1 MLKKSTM
8 NKNKISLVIFDLDGT
23 LIDST
28 SEIAF
33 VVNSALK
40 KNGFSERSKEFYI
53 KNIGSGIAD
62 LLEKSL
68 PDVNID
74 YFEQVLSEV
83 KNLYLIHLNKK
94 SKVFDGIYEIL
105 NFLKKENIY
114 IAVVTNKLHQLAI
127 RCVKNYFNDYDIIT
141 IGAEDKF
148 DRKPNPNATLEIINL
163 YKVKP
168 EASIF
173 IGDSRID
180 INTAKNAN
188 IKSGGVLWGNGDEE
202 ELNGADFLFTKT
214 KELLNY
220 LSVG

>member
-1 MLKKSTM
+1 M

-28 SEIAF
+28 SEIGF

-40 KNGFSERSKEFYI
+40 KNGFPERSKEFYI

-62 LLEKSL
+62 LLQKSL
-68 PDVNID
+68 PDANGNIKD
-74 YFEQVLSEV
+74 VKKILSEV
-83 KNLYLIHLNKK
+83 KNLYSIHLNKK

-105 NFLKKENIY
+105 DFLKKENIQ
-114 IAVVTNKLHQLAI
+114 IAIVTNKLHQLAI
-127 RCVKNYFNDYDIIT
+127 RCVENYFNDYNIIT

-148 DRKPNPNATLEIINL
+148 DRKPSPKATYEIINL

-173 IGDSRID
+173 IGDSHID
-180 INTAKNAN
+180 IKTAKNAN
-188 IKSGGVLWGNGDEE
+188 IKSGGVLWGNGTKE
-202 ELNGADFLFTKT
+202 ELKKADVLFTKT

-220 LSVG
+220 LSEG

>member
-1 MLKKSTM
+1 M

-40 KNGFSERSKEFYI
+40 KNRFPERSKEFYI

-68 PDVNID
+68 PSVNID

-83 KNLYLIHLNKK
+83 KNLYSIHLNKK
-94 SKVFDGIYEIL
+94 SRVFEGIYEIL
-105 NFLKKENIY
+105 DFLKKENLP

-127 RCVKNYFNDYDIIT
+127 RCVENYFKDYDIIT
-141 IGAEDKF
+141 IGTEGKF

-163 YKVKP
+163 YKAKP
-168 EASIF
+168 EESIF
-173 IGDSRID
+173 IGDSHID
-180 INTAKNAN
+180 IETAKNAN
-188 IKSGGVLWGNGDEE
+188 IKSGGVLWGNGDKE
-202 ELNGADFLFTKT
+202 ELKRADLLFSET

-220 LSVG
+220 LSEN

>member
-1 MLKKSTM
+1 M

-28 SEIAF
+28 SEIGF

-40 KNGFSERSKEFYI
+40 KNGFPERSKEFYI

-62 LLEKSL
+62 LLQKSL
-68 PDVNID
+68 PDANGNIKD
-74 YFEQVLSEV
+74 VKKILSEV
-83 KNLYLIHLNKK
+83 KNLYSIHLNKK

-105 NFLKKENIY
+105 DFLKKENIQ
-114 IAVVTNKLHQLAI
+114 IAIVTNKLHQLAI
-127 RCVKNYFNDYDIIT
+127 RCVENYFNDYNIIT

-148 DRKPNPNATLEIINL
+148 DRKPSPNATYEIINL

-173 IGDSRID
+173 IGDSHID
-180 INTAKNAN
+180 IKTAKNAN
-188 IKSGGVLWGNGDEE
+188 IKSGGVLWGNGTKE
-202 ELNGADFLFTKT
+202 ELKKADVLFTKT

-220 LSVG
+220 LSEG

>member
-1 MLKKSTM
+1 M

-28 SEIAF
+28 SEIGF

-40 KNGFSERSKEFYI
+40 KNGFPEKSKEFYK

-62 LLEKSL
+62 LLQKSL
-68 PDVNID
+68 PDANGNIKD
-74 YFEQVLSEV
+74 VKKILSEV
-83 KNLYLIHLNKK
+83 KNLYSIHLNKK

-105 NFLKKENIY
+105 DFLKKENIQ
-114 IAVVTNKLHQLAI
+114 IAIVTNKLHQLAI
-127 RCVKNYFNDYDIIT
+127 RCVENYFNDYNIIT

-148 DRKPNPNATLEIINL
+148 DRKPSPNATYEIINL

-173 IGDSRID
+173 IGDSIID
-180 INTAKNAN
+180 IKTAKNAN
-188 IKSGGVLWGNGDEE
+188 IKSGGVLWGNGTKE
-202 ELNGADFLFTKT
+202 ELKKADVLFTKT

-220 LSVG
+220 LSEG

>member
-40 KNGFSERSKEFYI
+40 KNGFPERSKEFYI

-74 YFEQVLSEV
+74 YFDQVLSDV
-83 KNLYLIHLNKK
+83 KNLYSIHLNKR

-105 NFLKKENIY
+105 DFLKKE
-114 IAVVTNKLHQLAI
+114 
-127 RCVKNYFNDYDIIT
+127 KNSNSYCY
-141 IGAEDKF
+141 
-148 DRKPNPNATLEIINL
+148 
-163 YKVKP
+163 
-168 EASIF
+168 
-173 IGDSRID
+173 
-180 INTAKNAN
+180 
-188 IKSGGVLWGNGDEE
+188 
-202 ELNGADFLFTKT
+202 
-214 KELLNY
+214 
-220 LSVG
+220 

>member
-1 MLKKSTM
+1 M
-8 NKNKISLVIFDLDGT
+8 NKNKISLVLFDLDGT

-28 SEIAF
+28 SEIGF

-40 KNGFSERSKEFYI
+40 KNGFPERSKEFYI

-62 LLEKSL
+62 LLQKSL
-68 PDVNID
+68 PDANANIKD
-74 YFEQVLSEV
+74 IKEILLEV
-83 KNLYLIHLNKK
+83 KKLYSIHLNKK

-105 NFLKKENIY
+105 DFLKKENIH
-114 IAVVTNKLHQLAI
+114 IAIVTNKLHQLAL
-127 RCVKNYFNDYDIIT
+127 RCVENYFNDYDIIT

-148 DRKPNPNATLEIINL
+148 ERKPSPNATYEIINF

-173 IGDSRID
+173 IGDSIID
-180 INTAKNAN
+180 IKTAKNAN
-188 IKSGGVLWGNGDEE
+188 IKSGGVLWGNGTKE
-202 ELNGADFLFTKT
+202 ELKKADVLFTKT

-220 LSVG
+220 LSEG

>member
-1 MLKKSTM
+1 MIKLSNILNKNLMLKKSTM

-83 KNLYLIHLNKK
+83 KNLYSIHLNKK

-105 NFLKKENIY
+105 DFLKKENIY
-114 IAVVTNKLHQLAI
+114 IAVVTNK
-127 RCVKNYFNDYDIIT
+127 
-141 IGAEDKF
+141 
-148 DRKPNPNATLEIINL
+148 
-163 YKVKP
+163 
-168 EASIF
+168 
-173 IGDSRID
+173 
-180 INTAKNAN
+180 
-188 IKSGGVLWGNGDEE
+188 
-202 ELNGADFLFTKT
+202 
-214 KELLNY
+214 
-220 LSVG
+220 

>member
-1 MLKKSTM
+1 M

-28 SEIAF
+28 SEIGF

-40 KNGFSERSKEFYI
+40 KNGFPEKSKEFYK

-62 LLEKSL
+62 LLQKSL
-68 PDVNID
+68 PDANGNIKD
-74 YFEQVLSEV
+74 VKKILSEV
-83 KNLYLIHLNKK
+83 KNLYSIHLNKK

-105 NFLKKENIY
+105 DFLKKENIQ
-114 IAVVTNKLHQLAI
+114 IAIVTNKLHQLAI
-127 RCVKNYFNDYDIIT
+127 RCVENYFNDYNIIT

-148 DRKPNPNATLEIINL
+148 DRKPSPNATYEIINL

-173 IGDSRID
+173 IGDSHID
-180 INTAKNAN
+180 IKTAKNAN
-188 IKSGGVLWGNGDEE
+188 IKSGGVLWGNGTKE
-202 ELNGADFLFTKT
+202 ELKKADVLFTKT

-220 LSVG
+220 LSEG

>member
-1 MLKKSTM
+1 M

-28 SEIAF
+28 SEIGF

-40 KNGFSERSKEFYI
+40 KNGFPERSKEFYI

-62 LLEKSL
+62 LLQKSL
-68 PDVNID
+68 PDANGNIKD
-74 YFEQVLSEV
+74 VKKILLEV
-83 KNLYLIHLNKK
+83 KNLYSIHLNKK

-105 NFLKKENIY
+105 DFLKKENIQ
-114 IAVVTNKLHQLAI
+114 IAIVTNKLHQLAI
-127 RCVKNYFNDYDIIT
+127 RCVENYFNDYNIIT

-148 DRKPNPNATLEIINL
+148 DRKPSPNATYEIINL

-173 IGDSRID
+173 IGDSHID
-180 INTAKNAN
+180 IKTAKNAN
-188 IKSGGVLWGNGDEE
+188 IKSGGVLWGNGTKE
-202 ELNGADFLFTKT
+202 ELKKADVLFTKT

-220 LSVG
+220 LSEG

>member
-1 MLKKSTM
+1 M

-28 SEIAF
+28 SEIGF

-40 KNGFSERSKEFYI
+40 KNGFPERSKEFYK

-62 LLEKSL
+62 LLQKSL
-68 PDVNID
+68 PDANGNIKD
-74 YFEQVLSEV
+74 VKKILLEV
-83 KNLYLIHLNKK
+83 KNLYSIHLNKK
-94 SKVFDGIYEIL
+94 SKVFDGVYEIL
-105 NFLKKENIY
+105 DFLKKENIQ
-114 IAVVTNKLHQLAI
+114 IAIVTNKLHQLAI
-127 RCVKNYFNDYDIIT
+127 RCVENYFNDYNIIT

-148 DRKPNPNATLEIINL
+148 DRKPSPNATYEIINL

-173 IGDSRID
+173 IGDSHID
-180 INTAKNAN
+180 IKTAKNAN
-188 IKSGGVLWGNGDEE
+188 IKSGGVLWGNGTKE
-202 ELNGADFLFTKT
+202 ELKKADVLFTKT

-220 LSVG
+220 LSEG